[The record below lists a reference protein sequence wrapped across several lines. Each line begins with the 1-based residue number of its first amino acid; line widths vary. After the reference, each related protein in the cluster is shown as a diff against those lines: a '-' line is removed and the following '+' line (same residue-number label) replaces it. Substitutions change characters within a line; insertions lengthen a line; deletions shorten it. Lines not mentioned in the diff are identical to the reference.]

1 MSEHLISSRE
11 MARFVAS
18 GSLRFDQIVPE
29 DLCRACR
36 EEMAH
41 PESYFAVGTPF
52 EETWPKD
59 TALGEAF
66 RLPRVRGIIESLL
79 GPDPL
84 YDHHFAHTVPA
95 RSAKGPNL
103 HQDSVID
110 FRENYFDI
118 QLSLFPVD
126 TPDEMGGT
134 FLVPGTHFRN
144 VRTGEI
150 GGYHHITGTVWA
162 SCRAGT
168 LFVWNTRLWHGART
182 NRTDHD
188 RYMYKLRLNPSAPQI
203 RRFDTSDLDHPEIG
217 EILSVPHG
225 WEGDEMRYEL
235 MKRVEMWR
243 YVSAQPDYDVGE
255 RFLRRREYQ
264 PQLSAR

>member
-1 MSEHLISSRE
+1 M
-11 MARFVAS
+11 
-18 GSLRFDQIVPE
+18 
-29 DLCRACR
+29 
-36 EEMAH
+36 
-41 PESYFAVGTPF
+41 GTPF

-66 RLPRVRGIIESLL
+66 RLPQVRGIIESLL

-84 YDHHFAHTVPA
+84 YDHHFAHLVA
-95 RSAKGPNL
+95 ACSVKGPNL

-150 GGYHHITGTVWA
+150 GGYHHITGVEA
-162 SCRAGT
+162 S
-168 LFVWNTRLWHGART
+168 
-182 NRTDHD
+182 D
-188 RYMYKLRLNPSAPQI
+188 LRC
-203 RRFDTSDLDHPEIG
+203 RRFHANREPARLADTTAPAAHQRAVVLIDAVYRQIVPCREERRARQDGEVARGCVGSQRRLTARIDEYVVDGGRHRGRTPVAGPNQVSVWLTPNSQPGETVSLLPESTLLVATMSNEVAATAASIT
-217 EILSVPHG
+217 ST
-225 WEGDEMRYEL
+225 
-235 MKRVEMWR
+235 
-243 YVSAQPDYDVGE
+243 
-255 RFLRRREYQ
+255 
-264 PQLSAR
+264 